1 MIKKILLV
9 LAAGAL
15 FALLYR
21 YAGDYLSL
29 QGIKDAQGRFA
40 GLYEESPVL
49 VPLAFFA
56 VYVGMAALS
65 VPGAALMTL
74 AAGALFGLLV
84 GLVIVSFASTIGAT
98 FAFLAVRYLVGR
110 SIQAK
115 YGSKLERINE
125 GVRREGAFYLFA
137 MRLVPAFPF
146 FLINILFALTPI
158 PALRFYWV
166 SQLGMLAGTAVYVNA
181 GTQLAQIESLQGL
194 LSPTLIGSFVALGIF
209 PLVAKKALALMR
221 GRVGGRED
229 RNPKQEQQKDGQA

>member
-1 MIKKILLV
+1 MLKKIVLLLI
-9 LAAGAL
+9 LAVL

-29 QGIKDAQGRFA
+29 QGIKDAQGKFA
-40 GLYEESPVL
+40 VLYEESPVL

-74 AAGALFGLLV
+74 AAGALFGLLA

-98 FAFLAVRYLVGR
+98 MAFLAVRYLIGN
-110 SIQAK
+110 SIQEK

-125 GVRREGAFYLFA
+125 GVRQEGAFYLFA
-137 MRLVPAFPF
+137 MRLVPVFPF
-146 FLINILFALTPI
+146 FLINILFALTPLS
-158 PALRFYWV
+158 ALKFYWV

-181 GTQLAQIESLQGL
+181 GTQLAQIESLDGL
-194 LSPTLIGSFVALGIF
+194 ASPVLIGSFVALGVF
-209 PLVAKKALALMR
+209 PLLAKKILAFLR
-221 GRVGGRED
+221 ARIGGESGIK
-229 RNPKQEQQKDGQA
+229 NHQT